1 MIPVISIF
9 EMKTASSRDELATR
23 DGCGGGGRWPKHT
36 AACSSFIMIFIFKAS
51 INSVCRSL
59 ETDVSLLREHT
70 LRRTPT
76 LQGLRPLRIA
86 LKSTDVI

>member
-1 MIPVISIF
+1 MMVVG
-9 EMKTASSRDELATR
+9 EGAGGQNTLLLAHHLSRFLFS
-23 DGCGGGGRWPKHT
+23 KQV
-36 AACSSFIMIFIFKAS
+36 

-59 ETDVSLLREHT
+59 EADVSLLREHT

>member
-23 DGCGGGGRWPKHT
+23 DGGGGGGRWPKHT

-51 INSVCRSL
+51 YQQCM
-59 ETDVSLLREHT
+59 
-70 LRRTPT
+70 
-76 LQGLRPLRIA
+76 
-86 LKSTDVI
+86 